1 MTLPT
6 GNNKRAS
13 SRQAARPRLAFTLV
27 ELMLVMALLVIM
39 LGFAAPSLSRFFR
52 GRNLDSEARRVLALT
67 RYGQSRAV
75 SEGLPMLLWI
85 DPKLGT
91 YGLKAQSS
99 YSEQDRKAV
108 EYSLGQ
114 DLQVEVQM
122 PNRQQTNTWSLAQ
135 RPTRLNQPTI
145 CFLPDGFISETSPD
159 RILLRAPRDNDAVWI
174 AASANRLGYEIQ
186 TNVPPGVS
194 Y

>member
-6 GNNKRAS
+6 GNNRPGS
-13 SRQAARPRLAFTLV
+13 SLNGPWTGFTLV

-52 GRNLDSEARRVLALT
+52 GRTLDSEARRMLALT

-75 SEGLPMLLWI
+75 SEGVPMLLWI

-91 YGLKAQSS
+91 YGLKAQTG
-99 YSEQDRKAV
+99 YTDRDQKAV
-108 EYSLGQ
+108 EYTLGQ
-114 DLQVEVQM
+114 DLQMEVQM
-122 PNRQQTNTWSLAQ
+122 SPRMQTNFWTMAPKQSK
-135 RPTRLNQPTI
+135 LNQPTI

-159 RILLRAPRDNDAVWI
+159 RILLRETRDNDAVWI
-174 AASANRLGYEIQ
+174 GASANHLAYEIQ
-186 TNVPPGVS
+186 TNQ
-194 Y
+194 YLFAR